1 MSHGKF
7 GNTPRRHLF
16 NTLNWNISAQNF
28 EKEKLKWIYG
38 KKMTDYW
45 VELHS
50 CYQHTIG
57 FCNECNT
64 YIPVDALRRFN
75 VDTTSYQRWNDILCL
90 LGYWVSCNDVIQLKM
105 FIFEKVWNKFK
116 QNFNSYNNIS
126 FSSFRGIYW
135 LNTLGHYVIII

>member
-7 GNTPRRHLF
+7 GNTPRRHLS
-16 NTLNWNISAQNF
+16 NTLNWNISVQNF
-28 EKEKLKWIYG
+28 EKEKLKWISG

-64 YIPVDALRRFN
+64 YIPVDTLRRFN
-75 VDTTSYQRWNDILCL
+75 VDTTSYQRWKDIVCL
-90 LGYWVSCNDVIQLKM
+90 LGYWVSCNRISNLKYSYSKKCEINSNKILTVITIFHSLHSEV
-105 FIFEKVWNKFK
+105 FID
-116 QNFNSYNNIS
+116 
-126 FSSFRGIYW
+126 
-135 LNTLGHYVIII
+135 